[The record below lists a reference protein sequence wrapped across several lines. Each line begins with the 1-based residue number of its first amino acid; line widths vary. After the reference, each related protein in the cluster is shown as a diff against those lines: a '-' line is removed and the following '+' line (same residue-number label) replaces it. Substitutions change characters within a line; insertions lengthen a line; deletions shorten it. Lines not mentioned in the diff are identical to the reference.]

1 MLRVHGPRDH
11 NLVMLDPSILAGL
24 FRLLLKDRT
33 QLALENIALRQQLA
47 AFKRT
52 VTRPKIEDR
61 DRIFWLSIM
70 GMLKEWKEALVFVQP
85 RTVIRW
91 HRKGF
96 AYYWRRK
103 SRAKPGRPPISMA
116 LIMLIRRLSQENVLW
131 GAPRIR
137 DELALLGHE
146 IAESTVAKYMVKS
159 RHTEPSQ
166 NWKSFIANHMAESA
180 ACDFFVVPTLTFDLL
195 FCFVVLSHDRRR
207 IRHVNVTAN
216 PTAILTARQ
225 LVEAFPYDL
234 KPKYLHRD
242 RDSIFGWKFQRC
254 VESLG
259 IEQVVSAPRSPWQNA
274 FVERVIGTIRRECT
288 DHIIPLSEAHLRRVL
303 REYVDYYNESRTHQ
317 SLNGN
322 APERREVESVGDVV
336 ETPVLGRLHHRYSR
350 AAA

>member
-1 MLRVHGPRDH
+1 MRVYRDLSH
-11 NLVMLDPSILAGL
+11 ASGMIDPSVLISL
-24 FRLLLKDRT
+24 FRLLLKDRA

-47 AFKRT
+47 IYKRT
-52 VTRPKIEDR
+52 VKRPKINDQ
-61 DRIFWLSIM
+61 DRIFWLTVM

-85 RTVIRW
+85 RTVIKW

-116 LIMLIRRLSQENVLW
+116 LIMLIRRMSQENVLW

-146 IAESTVAKYMVKS
+146 VAESTVAKYMVKH
-159 RHTEPSQ
+159 RKTEPSQ
-166 NWKSFIANHMAESA
+166 SWKSFIANHMTESA

-195 FCFVVLSHDRRR
+195 YCLVVLSHDRRR
-207 IRHVNVTAN
+207 ILHVNVTSN
-216 PTAILTARQ
+216 PTAIWTARQ
-225 LVEAFPYDL
+225 IVEAFPFDL

-242 RDSIFGWKFQRC
+242 RDSIFGWEFQRC

-259 IEQVVSAPRSPWQNA
+259 IQQIVSAPRSPWQNA

-288 DHIIPLSEAHLRRVL
+288 DHIIPLSEAHLLRTL
-303 REYVDYYNESRTHQ
+303 REYVDYYNGVRTHQ

-322 APERREVESVGDVV
+322 APDERKIETIGDVV
-336 ETPVLGRLHHRYSR
+336 ETPVLGGLHHRYSR
-350 AAA
+350 SAA

>member
-1 MLRVHGPRDH
+1 MRVHEHCDH
-11 NLVMLDPSILAGL
+11 DFVMLDPSILVSL
-24 FRLLLKDRT
+24 FRLLLKDRS

-47 AFKRT
+47 VYKRT

-85 RTVIRW
+85 RTVVRW

-137 DELALLGHE
+137 DELALLGHDL
-146 IAESTVAKYMVKS
+146 AESTVAKYMVKS
-159 RHTEPSQ
+159 QTTEPSQ
-166 NWKSFIANHMAESA
+166 SWKAFIANHMAESA

-207 IRHVNVTAN
+207 ILHINVTAN
-216 PTAILTARQ
+216 PTAIWTARQ
-225 LVEAFPYDL
+225 LTEAFPFDS

-242 RDSIFGWKFQRC
+242 RDSIFGWEFQRC

-259 IEQVVSAPRSPWQNA
+259 IEQIVSAARSPWQNA

-288 DHIIPLSEAHLRRVL
+288 DHIVPLSEAHLRRVL
-303 REYVDYYNESRTHQ
+303 REYIDYYNESRTHQ
-317 SLNGN
+317 SLDGN
-322 APERREVESVGDVV
+322 APEPRDVALVGDVV
-336 ETPVLGRLHHRYSR
+336 GAPVLGGLHHRYSR